1 MRPQKLT
8 ARRTL
13 LSSFALILLCQF
25 SYSQEWLKE
34 INHALDLAARVS
46 AEKQMTL
53 TAYQHLGA
61 VDGEKEKLAVLDEIF
76 ADDAV
81 TVVNSS
87 DVFSIVEWGDSRAF
101 TSEDREKFKK
111 RVYNAIAREP
121 IEVVELSWAYRD
133 RDYKSKA
140 LVGHDGIVYDNIASF
155 AIDYSANAE
164 NKETSAKITRPIP
177 DEFFGVIPPNIAN
190 DKRGATFVMNEYVDG
205 KLLLTGKYAWRYK
218 YQFISAFDSNGI
230 LCNMSSKSGCKSQ
243 IGWQCSLGSE
253 FIAGEIN
260 KSAYNEYQL
269 EWKCYDE
276 RGGGSA
282 FSRTRIQRP

>member
-1 MRPQKLT
+1 MRPQKRT

-121 IEVVELSWAYRD
+121 IEVVELSWVYRD

-140 LVGHDGIVYDNIASF
+140 LVGNDGIVYDNIASF

-177 DEFFGVIPPNIAN
+177 DEFFGVIPQNIAN
-190 DKRGATFVMNEYVDG
+190 DKRGTTFVMNEYVDG
-205 KLLLTGKYAWRYK
+205 KLLLTGKYAWRYE
-218 YQFISAFDSNGI
+218 YRFISAFDSNGI
-230 LCNMSSKSGCKSQ
+230 LCNMSSRSGSQ
-243 IGWQCSLGSE
+243 SKIGWQCSSGSG

-260 KSAYNEYQL
+260 KSEYNEYRL

-282 FSRTRIQRP
+282 FSRTRVQRP